1 MTAPAPI
8 QLAPDRPSIG
18 RRAVRVV
25 GRAAGWLH
33 AILAAAIVAAV
44 FAQVYLIGAYIFGAG
59 QGALDAHRS
68 VGFSAHGLEVLVLVA
83 ALVARLPR
91 RDVGLSLLL
100 AVVGTVQIA
109 LASSSKWVGGLH
121 PLFALVVL
129 GLAGALARRGVRRL
143 RDERAGVR

>member
-1 MTAPAPI
+1 MTGTAPI
-8 QLAPDRPSIG
+8 QLAPARRPIG
-18 RRAVRVV
+18 RRGVRLV
-25 GRAAGWLH
+25 GRAAGGLH
-33 AILAAAIVAAV
+33 AVLAMAIVAAV
-44 FAQVYLIGAYIFGAG
+44 FAQVYLIGAYVFGAG
-59 QGALDAHRS
+59 QGVLDAHRS
-68 VGFSAHGLEVLVLVA
+68 VGFSAHGLEVLVLVT

-129 GLAGALARRGVRRL
+129 GLAGALARRGLRRL
-143 RDERAGVR
+143 RDARAGVR